1 MQTENMFLKLL
12 SKAIVGS
19 HEAIGII
26 KSELKMHHTF
36 YNEKKANKLNLK
48 KNEASE
54 R

>member
-1 MQTENMFLKLL
+1 MQTENIFLKLL

-19 HEAIGII
+19 HEAIDIV
-26 KSELKMHHTF
+26 KSELKMHHTL
-36 YNEKKANKLNLK
+36 YSEKKANKLNLK

>member
-1 MQTENMFLKLL
+1 
-12 SKAIVGS
+12 
-19 HEAIGII
+19 
-26 KSELKMHHTF
+26 MHHTF